1 MPQRD
6 SDNIRR
12 EVEELLDRLD
22 NFVPEERL
30 ISKIRKK
37 RRASAEP
44 NALQR
49 AWSGFV
55 RRATRISLGHA
66 LLAGIALLL
75 VGTLFRQ
82 TLGGA
87 AGPLLIAGIVLS
99 VGAFVLSVIIGDS
112 KRTLEGGR
120 PERRWR
126 GQVIDYSE
134 PSAASRIRDWLRS
147 RRRH

>member
-37 RRASAEP
+37 RRADAGP
-44 NALQR
+44 NAVQR
-49 AWSGFV
+49 AWTGFV

-66 LLAGIALLL
+66 LLLGIALLL
-75 VGTLFRQ
+75 VGTLFRGA
-82 TLGGA
+82 LGAA
-87 AGPLLIAGIVLS
+87 AGPVLIAGIVLA

-112 KRTLEGGR
+112 RRTLAGGR

-126 GQVIDYSE
+126 GQVIDYTE
-134 PSAASRIRDWLRS
+134 PSAASRIRDWFRS